1 MKNALSEVFVL
12 KECTLGK
19 AKHIIQS
26 VIINREVLPQEP
38 YSVFSFHHKNIDMGL
53 DDSKGPLG

>member
-1 MKNALSEVFVL
+1 MKNVFQEVFVL

-26 VIINREVLPQEP
+26 KCAVRRGLATGTLP
-38 YSVFSFHHKNIDMGL
+38 VFLSTAQNIDMGL
-53 DDSKGPLG
+53 DDL